1 MWACPG
7 ITQYARAC
15 PVGHLGQNMVYIP
28 GAIRSVITNW
38 APFCSRK
45 LSFRDTISRFS
56 KKYNGFWLTLIKI
69 WFPLT
74 GPGLLYIGVLC
85 NEEEK
90 DLLFVSL
97 ESLYMEWKLMREE
110 SIGDVLCNIFTC
122 ANTYLPSDVEQM
134 TPGEEIQAQQEI
146 QQYQKDIKE
155 TEAIMNSQP

>member
-1 MWACPG
+1 MKEHAE
-7 ITQYARAC
+7 
-15 PVGHLGQNMVYIP
+15 V
-28 GAIRSVITNW
+28 AIEM
-38 APFCSRK
+38 
-45 LSFRDTISRFS
+45 
-56 KKYNGFWLTLIKI
+56 
-69 WFPLT
+69 
-74 GPGLLYIGVLC
+74 GV

-146 QQYQKDIKE
+146 QQYEKDIKE